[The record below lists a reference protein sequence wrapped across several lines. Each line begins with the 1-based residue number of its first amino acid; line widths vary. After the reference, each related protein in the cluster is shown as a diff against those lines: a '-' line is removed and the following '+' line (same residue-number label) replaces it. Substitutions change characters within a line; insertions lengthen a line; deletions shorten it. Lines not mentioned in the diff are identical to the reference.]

1 MGWFDQRYARLFWDD
16 GKLVEK
22 HEAPWAA
29 RGNQP
34 LRWALWPSKA
44 IDCRK
49 ACPQGLENLG
59 WSIEA
64 GSGASCQCPNG
75 PSKGIRLGPVDRSEL
90 QAPYTPDLPVLH
102 ALGLGYRV
110 RLWVDRGFFVSSLP
124 KFPAWQ
130 AGRTPKPSTL

>member
-22 HEAPWAA
+22 HEAPWAT
-29 RGNQP
+29 RGNHP
-34 LRWALWPSKA
+34 LPWALHPSKA

-49 ACPQGLENLG
+49 ACPQGSENLG

-64 GSGASCQCPNG
+64 GSGASCRSPNG
-75 PSKGIRLGPVDRSEL
+75 PSKETRLGPVGRSEL
-90 QAPYTPDLPVLH
+90 QAPYTPNLPVLH
-102 ALGLGYRV
+102 ALGQGYRV
-110 RLWVDRGFFVSSLP
+110 RLWGDRGFFASSPP
-124 KFPAWQ
+124 KFPAWR